1 MEQFLSTET
10 QIIELLLVVVAV
22 AIFARRLRVPYI
34 VALVVVGLA
43 ITFQTAIKF
52 ELTPE
57 LILSLFVPPLIFEAA
72 FHLNLAE
79 LRHNLPL
86 ILVLAIPGV
95 ILTTLIIGGLLGL
108 GVQISLPIALVFGS
122 LIAATDPV
130 AVVALF
136 RALGVPKR
144 LSVLIKGE
152 SLLNDGTA
160 IVVFNLMVAI
170 ALTGKY
176 NFLDSAAQFFKV
188 SIGGVMVGL
197 LLGWLIAQIISRVD
211 NYLIETTLTTILAFG
226 SYLAA
231 ERFGFSGVLAVVA
244 AGLVNGNISPQG
256 MSPTSRIVIFNFWEY
271 VAFLTNSF
279 VFLLIG
285 LQVNISALLASWQ
298 PILWAIL
305 VVFVAR
311 TIVVYSLSGLVRLVS
326 EPVPITWQHILNW
339 GDLRGAVSLAL
350 VLSLPASMGADR
362 DLLRTMAFGVVLFT
376 LLVQSTTMKPLIR
389 WLKIITRTDAQVNYE
404 LQHARLTALRNAD
417 ARLDHLHNEG
427 MLSSHSWEKLKSY
440 VTQVS
445 ASQAKKVRGI
455 LMADPALEAEE
466 LDTAWREVMRAQRSS
481 LLDLRR
487 DGAITDEVYEE
498 LSAEV
503 DAQLSEGFPAL
514 PEEAEARTRF
524 VEMKIPDNSQVLDK
538 TISDLGIPRSAVLVS
553 VQRGDEIIIPRGD
566 TALHVD
572 DVVTVLCE
580 RDSIEQVKS
589 IFLTPYEELGN
600 ENSTAES
607 VDD

>member
-1 MEQFLSTET
+1 MA
-10 QIIELLLVVVAV
+10 IAV
-22 AIFARRLRVPYI
+22 RRLRIPYT
-34 VALVVVGLA
+34 VALVIAGLV
-43 ITFQTAIKF
+43 ITIQSTIKF

-57 LILSLFVPPLIFEAA
+57 LILSLFVPPLVFEAA
-72 FHLNLAE
+72 FHLDLRE
-79 LRHNLPL
+79 LRRSLPV
-86 ILVLAIPGV
+86 ILLLAVPGV
-95 ILTTLIIGGLLGL
+95 ILSTLIIGGLLSYSVRL
-108 GVQISLPIALVFGS
+108 SLPIALVFGS

-144 LSVLIKGE
+144 LATLIEGE
-152 SLLNDGTA
+152 SLFNDGTA
-160 IVVFNLMVAI
+160 IVVFNIMLAI

-176 NFLDSAAQFFKV
+176 DFVNSVAEFFKV
-188 SIGGVMVGL
+188 AIGGISVGL
-197 LLGWLIAQIISRVD
+197 ILGWLIAQLISRVD

-226 SYLAA
+226 SYLVA
-231 ERFGFSGVLAVVA
+231 ERFGFSGVLAVVV

-285 LQVNISALLASWQ
+285 LQVNINGLVASWQ

-305 VVFVAR
+305 AVFVAR
-311 TIVVYSLSGLVRLVS
+311 IIVVYGLSWLVRLVA
-326 EPVPITWQHILNW
+326 EPVPIAWQHILNW

-350 VLSLPASMGADR
+350 VLSLPATMGADR
-362 DLLRTMAFGVVLFT
+362 DLLRVMAFGVVLFT
-376 LLVQSTTMKPLIR
+376 LLVQSTTMKPLIS
-389 WLKIITRTDAQVNYE
+389 WLKIITRSDAQVDYE

-417 ARLDHLHNEG
+417 IRLDQLHDDG
-427 MLSSHSWEKLKSY
+427 MLSSHSWEKLKGY
-440 VTQVS
+440 VTHES
-445 ASQAKKVRGI
+445 TNQAKKVRGI
-455 LMADPALEAEE
+455 LMADPALESEE
-466 LDTAWREVMRAQRSS
+466 LDTAWREMLRAQRSS

-487 DGAITDEVYEE
+487 DGVITDDSFEQ

-503 DAQLSEGFPAL
+503 DAQLGEGFPTL
-514 PEEAEARTRF
+514 PEETEARTKF
-524 VEMKIPDNSQVLDK
+524 VEVKIPENSRVLGK

-553 VQRGDEIIIPRGD
+553 VQRGEEIIIPRGD

-580 RDSIEQVKS
+580 RDSVEQVKNV
-589 IFLTPYEELGN
+589 FLSPYEEEGN
-600 ENSTAES
+600 GNSAAES
-607 VDD
+607 VDF